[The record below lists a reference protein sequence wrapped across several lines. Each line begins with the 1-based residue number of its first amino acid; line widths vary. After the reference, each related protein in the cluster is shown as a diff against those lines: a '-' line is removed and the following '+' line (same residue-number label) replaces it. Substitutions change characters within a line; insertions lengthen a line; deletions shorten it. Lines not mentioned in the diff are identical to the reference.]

1 MNYQSPIKHR
11 RCHSMNLSEVGEIF
25 TPLTESIKIE
35 LSINKEQRD
44 EWNNRVRKHLD
55 KRNDVNIQVK
65 ELISEVQ
72 KQKLLRDIA
81 NVKVKE
87 LKDVRFVKSEYL
99 KSVRI
104 ELRDR
109 VEVEGDK
116 PEKKAG
122 PDPRKIKSEMSKLEQ
137 SYERGAY
144 SGKKEREFYSK
155 MKELSK
161 ILKDA
166 KVQDAEDGI
175 GTLKRNQRDAK
186 FAQAKAHDDVVIA
199 VRDAQ
204 EAHDLM
210 MELSEEVDRLR
221 DIANKSQMEVTISK
235 READIMHNRY
245 VVSLRCIH
253 SMQDIIN
260 QMKSGED
267 GDDRVGISDL
277 MTRLMSGD
285 TLSTD
290 ELMSLQRN

>member
-1 MNYQSPIKHR
+1 
-11 RCHSMNLSEVGEIF
+11 
-25 TPLTESIKIE
+25 
-35 LSINKEQRD
+35 
-44 EWNNRVRKHLD
+44 
-55 KRNDVNIQVK
+55 
-65 ELISEVQ
+65 
-72 KQKLLRDIA
+72 
-81 NVKVKE
+81 
-87 LKDVRFVKSEYL
+87 
-99 KSVRI
+99 
-104 ELRDR
+104 
-109 VEVEGDK
+109 
-116 PEKKAG
+116 
-122 PDPRKIKSEMSKLEQ
+122 
-137 SYERGAY
+137 
-144 SGKKEREFYSK
+144 

>member
-1 MNYQSPIKHR
+1 
-11 RCHSMNLSEVGEIF
+11 MNLSEVGEIF

-109 VEVEGDK
+109 VEVEGET